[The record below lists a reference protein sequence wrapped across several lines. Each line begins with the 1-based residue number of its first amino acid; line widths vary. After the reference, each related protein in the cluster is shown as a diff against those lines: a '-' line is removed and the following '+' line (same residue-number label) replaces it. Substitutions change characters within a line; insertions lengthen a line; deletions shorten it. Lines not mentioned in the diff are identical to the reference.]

1 MIISIITAMD
11 KNRLIGTG
19 DGLPW
24 NLPADLKHFFRMTLG
39 KPVLMGRKTYETVGQ
54 PLKNRINVVL
64 TRDRGYQAEG
74 CIAANSID
82 EALAAVKTHKEVMIC
97 GGAPIYAQFLPRA
110 ERIYMTLIHHC
121 FEGNTYFPAFNL
133 DDWHEDKR
141 VDCQPDEKNPYAYS
155 FLFLRRK

>member
-19 DGLPW
+19 EGLPW
-24 NLPADLKHFFRMTLG
+24 NLPADLKHFFRLTLG
-39 KPVLMGRKTYETVGQ
+39 KPVVMGRRTYETVGE
-54 PLKNRINVVL
+54 PLKNRINIVL
-64 TRDRGYQAEG
+64 TRNRGYRAEG
-74 CIAANSID
+74 CVVVNSVE
-82 EALAAVKTHKEVMIC
+82 EALDVVQTHEEVMIC

-110 ERIYMTLIHHC
+110 ERIYMTLVHHC

-133 DDWHEDKR
+133 EDWHEDKR
-141 VDCQPDEKNPYAYS
+141 VDCQPDENNPYSYS